1 MPTRSRPS
9 RRLHSLPAAIAL
21 LLVAG
26 CGLLAAAA
34 VAGACAGS
42 ANGTLAHQVAP
53 LRENARA
60 IESGMAAM
68 DNAVRGAV
76 GGSPGA
82 LAPYDGATRQVAAAE
97 GAATVPAKRLGG
109 GLPAA
114 LAQLVDAA
122 TAWQR
127 GAEPLIA
134 AARTGS
140 GADAA
145 LNARA
150 DALFIGYRAAMSDFA
165 AALDRREA
173 SLRSAAD
180 TARTLRTVA
189 AFGAGFSALLAALI
203 LAGWCGRAALR
214 RRDRATSGALPDAR
228 RLLDGLG
235 DAVVVIDPQS
245 LRVRGANAAM
255 ERLSGQ
261 SRAELLG
268 TPSPDP
274 AAADRERGIAGAVL
288 AANAAGRSARS
299 YRYTWVQPGGARVP
313 LEGVNGVIDAGGAEL
328 LVAVL
333 RDLRGR
339 LESERE
345 LGDSRDQLEAIIQG
359 VADGI
364 LMQDAAG
371 IVTYA
376 NETAARI
383 LGYDAATALIG
394 KSIDRPASRFEVLDE
409 RGEPLSPEQLPV
421 RRVLAGE
428 PEVEALL
435 RYRSRVAGERWVVFR
450 SSSVR
455 GDGGQARFVLS
466 VLHDLTPLMR
476 AQEELRRSRDQLN
489 AILQGVAD
497 GIT

>member
-26 CGLLAAAA
+26 GGLLAAAA

-255 ERLSGQ
+255 ERLSG
-261 SRAELLG
+261 
-268 TPSPDP
+268 
-274 AAADRERGIAGAVL
+274 
-288 AANAAGRSARS
+288 
-299 YRYTWVQPGGARVP
+299 
-313 LEGVNGVIDAGGAEL
+313 
-328 LVAVL
+328 
-333 RDLRGR
+333 
-339 LESERE
+339 
-345 LGDSRDQLEAIIQG
+345 
-359 VADGI
+359 
-364 LMQDAAG
+364 
-371 IVTYA
+371 
-376 NETAARI
+376 
-383 LGYDAATALIG
+383 
-394 KSIDRPASRFEVLDE
+394 
-409 RGEPLSPEQLPV
+409 
-421 RRVLAGE
+421 
-428 PEVEALL
+428 
-435 RYRSRVAGERWVVFR
+435 
-450 SSSVR
+450 
-455 GDGGQARFVLS
+455 
-466 VLHDLTPLMR
+466 
-476 AQEELRRSRDQLN
+476 
-489 AILQGVAD
+489 
-497 GIT
+497 